1 MTYIGIDVASATLEV
16 GRSDSAI
23 TQRFPNNE
31 VGITALVQ
39 WLQTRG
45 RPQVILE
52 PTSTYHQQLVQA
64 LALQNVPYTL
74 INPARTAAF
83 ARLQG
88 KRAKTDRVD
97 ARLLATLGESQ
108 QLQPTPPPD
117 EVQEELKAL
126 RRHLEWLEGEQR
138 AAQNRLET
146 ARRSPWAPQ
155 AVLESLE
162 RTVQA
167 LEQERQQLEDAVRAK
182 VQEQP
187 GLQHQM
193 RLLTTI
199 PGIGDRSAL
208 LLLSELPSVDRALSA
223 KTWVAFCGVNP
234 EPRESGKIRYS
245 KLSRVGLAR
254 IRARLYMAAVSALR
268 WNPVVHAL
276 GERLLARG
284 KGGKLRV
291 MAAMN
296 KLLRLCFGV
305 LRQGRPFN
313 PALHQRVSP

>member
-276 GERLLARG
+276 GACPFSGVRRDPHAGDVGGCLLAEVRFWRLRTA
-284 KGGKLRV
+284 LRV
-291 MAAMN
+291 
-296 KLLRLCFGV
+296 
-305 LRQGRPFN
+305 
-313 PALHQRVSP
+313 